1 MNAKFMLLNRKLART
16 FFVSLLKSFKFQEPC
31 SICVDCFAI
40 GCARAVARFHH
51 RLEIILPRPCFA
63 IAPDIWTYFRH
74 PQRDILDDVSIIHQ
88 LRIIA
93 ALNRPAIAIRFL
105 TN

>member
-1 MNAKFMLLNRKLART
+1 MMNAKFMLLNRKLART

-51 RLEIILPRPCFA
+51 RLEIILPRPCFQLPLIYGPIFGIHSA
-63 IAPDIWTYFRH
+63 TFSMMS
-74 PQRDILDDVSIIHQ
+74 QLSISCASSRRSIDQ
-88 LRIIA
+88 PLRYA
-93 ALNRPAIAIRFL
+93 S
-105 TN
+105 